1 MEERVEK
8 KYPSVT
14 EVTDAERISIVKDV
28 FSTVTGKYDF
38 LNHLLSMRRD
48 VAWRRF
54 TVRRMRFF
62 RTRRFLDVAT
72 GTADVAIDAAIRF
85 PDIHVTG
92 LDFAPE
98 MLGLGRVKIE
108 KKDLSARIRLL
119 EGDALNLPFPDNRF
133 DVSGIAFGLR
143 NIPDRTRALR
153 ELMRVVV
160 PGGQVIVL
168 DMTFPRSRF
177 LKGIYGLYLTRIL
190 PRLAHL
196 FSRNPAAYEY
206 LGDSIM
212 NFLLPEALAQL
223 MREVGLTKVEKH
235 ALTFGL
241 TYLHIG
247 YKPEESTK

>member
-1 MEERVEK
+1 MEKPVEK
-8 KYPSVT
+8 KYIPVT
-14 EVTDAERISIVKDV
+14 EMTDTERIAAVKDV

-62 RTRRFLDVAT
+62 RTFHFLDVAT
-72 GTADVAIDAAIRF
+72 GTGDVAIDAATRY
-85 PDIHVTG
+85 PDIRVTG

-108 KKDLSARIRLL
+108 KKHLSDRIRLL
-119 EGDALNLPFPDNRF
+119 EGDALNLPFPENSF
-133 DVSGIAFGLR
+133 DVSGISFGLR
-143 NIPDRTRALR
+143 NIPDRTLALK
-153 ELMRVVV
+153 EMMRVVV
-160 PGGQVIVL
+160 PGGQVMVL
-168 DMTFPRSRF
+168 DMTYPRIAF
-177 LKGIYGLYLTRIL
+177 LKEIYGIYLTRIL
-190 PRLAHL
+190 PRLAHI

-212 NFLLPEALAQL
+212 NFLAPGALARL
-223 MREVGLTKVEKH
+223 MQEVGLTKVEKH

-247 YKPEESTK
+247 YKPDGTAK